1 MTLKPDDCDTIVEVE
16 HAFIRTQT
24 AAIIV
29 IVLFQMVST
38 MTVGWWINEKLVVT
52 PESVQLTVTSTMEQ
66 LEAKLNGVGNEYPPR
81 LQRLLD
87 AVDEVGAEVDALNE
101 KVLGQD
107 K

>member
-1 MTLKPDDCDTIVEVE
+1 MTLRPECEDIIEVE

-24 AAIIV
+24 AAIMV
-29 IVLFQMVST
+29 IVLFQMLST
-38 MTVGWWINEKLVVT
+38 MTVGWWINSKLLVT

-87 AVDEVGAEVDALNE
+87 AVDEVGAEVEALNE
-101 KVLGQD
+101 KVLGPD